1 MKNGINVMLVED
13 NPAYRKSIGYA
24 LNGRDGINL
33 PHQFGTAEIAIQSL
47 LEMGPAKIPDVV
59 LLDLNLPGM
68 SGLEALPWFKKYIPD
83 ANVIVL
89 TQSDAEAD
97 VLHAIQEGAMGYLL
111 KSSTVKQ
118 IKEAIRSVMDGG
130 STLDGKVAKFIVTTL
145 NERVPKHVQ
154 ESTLSQRE
162 LEILTLLSEG
172 LVKKE
177 IGDRL
182 NIGYSSVATYT
193 RRIYEKLHVVNAP
206 AAVSKA
212 FRAGILPRDKK
223 E

>member
-24 LNGRDGINL
+24 LNGRDGITL
-33 PHQFGTAEIAIQSL
+33 THQFGTAEIAIQRL
-47 LEMGPAKIPDVV
+47 QEMEPAKIPDVV

-68 SGLEALPWFKKYIPD
+68 SGLEALPWFKKHIPD

-97 VLHAIQEGAMGYLL
+97 VLHAIQEGAVGYLL

-118 IKEAIRSVMDGG
+118 IKEGIRSVMDGG
-130 STLDGKVAKFIVTTL
+130 STLDGKVAKFIVTTF

-206 AAVSKA
+206 SAVSKA
-212 FRAGILPRDKK
+212 FRAGILTTDK
-223 E
+223 

>member
-1 MKNGINVMLVED
+1 MLVED

-24 LNGRDGINL
+24 LNGRDGITL
-33 PHQFGTAEIAIQSL
+33 THQFGTAEIAIQSL
-47 LEMGPAKIPDVV
+47 LEMEPAKLPDLL

-83 ANVIVL
+83 TNVIVL

-97 VLHAIQEGAMGYLL
+97 VLHAIQEGAVGYLL

-118 IKEAIRSVMDGG
+118 IKEGIRSVMDGG
-130 STLDGKVAKFIVTTL
+130 STLDGKVAKFIVTTF

-154 ESTLSQRE
+154 EATLSQRE
-162 LEILTLLSEG
+162 LEILTLISEG

-193 RRIYEKLHVVNAP
+193 RRIYEKLNVVNSP

-212 FRAGILPRDKK
+212 FRTGILNTDK
-223 E
+223 

>member
-1 MKNGINVMLVED
+1 MKRRIKILLVED
-13 NPAYRKSIGYA
+13 HPKYRKVIEMA
-24 LNGRDGINL
+24 LEDDPDMEVFNI
-33 PHQFGTAEIAIQSL
+33 FGAAEIALRHVQDL
-47 LEMGPAKIPDVV
+47 HGRNAPDVV

-83 ANVIVL
+83 TNVIVL

-97 VLHAIQEGAMGYLL
+97 VLHAIQEGAVGYLL

-118 IKEAIRSVMDGG
+118 IKEGIRSVMDGG
-130 STLDGKVAKFIVTTL
+130 STLDGKVAKFIMTTF

-172 LVKKE
+172 IVKKE

-193 RRIYEKLHVVNAP
+193 RRIYEKLNVVNAP

-212 FRAGILPRDKK
+212 FRAGILNTDK
-223 E
+223 

>member
-47 LEMGPAKIPDVV
+47 LEMEPAKIPDVV

-118 IKEAIRSVMDGG
+118 IKEGIRSVMDGG
-130 STLDGKVAKFIVTTL
+130 STLDGKVAKFIVTTF

-206 AAVSKA
+206 SAVSKA
-212 FRAGILPRDKK
+212 FRAGILTTDK
-223 E
+223 

>member
-1 MKNGINVMLVED
+1 MLVED

-24 LNGRDGINL
+24 LNGRDGITL
-33 PHQFGTAEIAIQSL
+33 THQFGTAEIAIQSL
-47 LEMGPAKIPDVV
+47 QEMEPAKLPDLL

-83 ANVIVL
+83 THVIVL

-97 VLHAIQEGAMGYLL
+97 VLHAIQEGAVGYLL

-130 STLDGKVAKFIVTTL
+130 STLDGKVAQFIVTTF

-162 LEILTLLSEG
+162 LEILTLISEG

-193 RRIYEKLHVVNAP
+193 RRIYVKLNVVNAP

-212 FRAGILPRDKK
+212 FRTGILNTDK
-223 E
+223 

>member
-1 MKNGINVMLVED
+1 MLVED

-47 LEMGPAKIPDVV
+47 LEMEPAKIPDVV

-206 AAVSKA
+206 SAVSKA
-212 FRAGILPRDKK
+212 FRAGILTTDK
-223 E
+223 

>member
-1 MKNGINVMLVED
+1 MLVED

-47 LEMGPAKIPDVV
+47 LEMDSAKIPDVV

-206 AAVSKA
+206 SAVSKA
-212 FRAGILPRDKK
+212 FRAGILTTDK
-223 E
+223 

>member
-33 PHQFGTAEIAIQSL
+33 LHQFGTAEIAIQSL
-47 LEMGPAKIPDVV
+47 LEMDPAKIPDVV

-68 SGLEALPWFKKYIPD
+68 SGLEVLPWFKKYIPD

-97 VLHAIQEGAMGYLL
+97 VLHAIQEGAMGYLQ

-130 STLDGKVAKFIVTTL
+130 STLDGKVAKFIVTTF

-206 AAVSKA
+206 SAVSKA
-212 FRAGILPRDKK
+212 FRAGILTTDK
-223 E
+223 

>member
-47 LEMGPAKIPDVV
+47 LEMDSAKIPDVV

-206 AAVSKA
+206 SAVSKA
-212 FRAGILPRDKK
+212 FRAGILTTDK
-223 E
+223 

>member
-33 PHQFGTAEIAIQSL
+33 LHQFGTAEIAIQSL
-47 LEMGPAKIPDVV
+47 LEMDPAKIPDVV

-68 SGLEALPWFKKYIPD
+68 SGLEVLPWFKKYIPD

-97 VLHAIQEGAMGYLL
+97 VLHAIQEGAMGYLQ

-130 STLDGKVAKFIVTTL
+130 STLDGKVAKFIVTTF

-193 RRIYEKLHVVNAP
+193 RRIYEKLHVVNSS

-212 FRAGILPRDKK
+212 FRAGILTTDK
-223 E
+223 

>member
-47 LEMGPAKIPDVV
+47 LEMDPAKIPDVV

-130 STLDGKVAKFIVTTL
+130 STLDGKVAKFIVTTF

-206 AAVSKA
+206 SAVSKA
-212 FRAGILPRDKK
+212 FRAGILTTDK
-223 E
+223 

>member
-1 MKNGINVMLVED
+1 MLVED

-47 LEMGPAKIPDVV
+47 LEMEPAKIPDVV

-118 IKEAIRSVMDGG
+118 IKEGIRSVMDGG
-130 STLDGKVAKFIVTTL
+130 STLDGKVAKFIVTTF

-206 AAVSKA
+206 SAVSKA
-212 FRAGILPRDKK
+212 FRAGILTTDK
-223 E
+223 

>member
-1 MKNGINVMLVED
+1 MKKSTKIIMVED
-13 NPAYRKSIGYA
+13 HPEYREIVEMAISRQDDMQ
-24 LNGRDGINL
+24 LTD
-33 PHQFGTAEIAIQSL
+33 QFGTAERALHHLQNESL
-47 LEMGPAKIPDVV
+47 SAKPDVI

-118 IKEAIRSVMDGG
+118 IKKAIRSVMDGG

-206 AAVSKA
+206 SAVSKA
-212 FRAGILPRDKK
+212 FRAGILTTDK
-223 E
+223 

>member
-1 MKNGINVMLVED
+1 MLVED

-24 LNGRDGINL
+24 LNGRDGITL
-33 PHQFGTAEIAIQSL
+33 THQFGTAEIAIQSL
-47 LEMGPAKIPDVV
+47 QEMEPAKIPDVV

-83 ANVIVL
+83 TNVIVL

-97 VLHAIQEGAMGYLL
+97 VLHAIQEGAVGYLL

-118 IKEAIRSVMDGG
+118 IKEGIRSVMDGG
-130 STLDGKVAKFIVTTL
+130 STLDGKVAKFIMTTF

-162 LEILTLLSEG
+162 LEILTLISEG

-193 RRIYEKLHVVNAP
+193 RRIYEKLNVVNSP

-212 FRAGILPRDKK
+212 FRTGILNTDK
-223 E
+223 

>member
-1 MKNGINVMLVED
+1 MLVED

-206 AAVSKA
+206 SAVSKA
-212 FRAGILPRDKK
+212 FRAGILTTDK
-223 E
+223 

>member
-1 MKNGINVMLVED
+1 MLVED

-47 LEMGPAKIPDVV
+47 LEMDPAKIPDVV

-118 IKEAIRSVMDGG
+118 IKEAIRSAMDGG

-206 AAVSKA
+206 SAVSKA
-212 FRAGILPRDKK
+212 FRAGILTTDK
-223 E
+223 

>member
-1 MKNGINVMLVED
+1 MD
-13 NPAYRKSIGYA
+13 
-24 LNGRDGINL
+24 
-33 PHQFGTAEIAIQSL
+33 
-47 LEMGPAKIPDVV
+47 PAKIPDVV

-68 SGLEALPWFKKYIPD
+68 SGLEVLPWFKKYIPD

-97 VLHAIQEGAMGYLL
+97 VLHAIQEGAMGYLQ

-130 STLDGKVAKFIVTTL
+130 STLDGKVAKFIVTTF

-193 RRIYEKLHVVNAP
+193 RRIYEKLNVVNAP

-212 FRAGILPRDKK
+212 FRAGILTTDK
-223 E
+223 

>member
-206 AAVSKA
+206 SAVSKA
-212 FRAGILPRDKK
+212 FRAGILTTDK
-223 E
+223 

>member
-1 MKNGINVMLVED
+1 MLVED

-47 LEMGPAKIPDVV
+47 LEMDPAKIPDVV

-206 AAVSKA
+206 SAVSKA
-212 FRAGILPRDKK
+212 FRAGILTTDK
-223 E
+223 

>member
-1 MKNGINVMLVED
+1 MLVED

-33 PHQFGTAEIAIQSL
+33 SYQFGTAEIAIQSL
-47 LEMGPAKIPDVV
+47 LEMDPAKIPDVV

-97 VLHAIQEGAMGYLL
+97 VLHAIQEGAVGYLL

-118 IKEAIRSVMDGG
+118 IKEGIRSVMDGG
-130 STLDGKVAKFIVTTL
+130 STLDGKVAQFIVTTF
-145 NERVPKHVQ
+145 NEHLPEHVQ
-154 ESTLSQRE
+154 QSTLSQRE

-182 NIGYSSVATYT
+182 EISYSSVATYT
-193 RRIYEKLHVVNAP
+193 RRIYEKLNVVNAP
-206 AAVSKA
+206 SAVSKA
-212 FRAGILPRDKK
+212 FRAGILTTDK
-223 E
+223 

>member
-1 MKNGINVMLVED
+1 MLVED

-47 LEMGPAKIPDVV
+47 LEMEPAKIPDVV

-68 SGLEALPWFKKYIPD
+68 SGLEALPWFKEYIPD

-118 IKEAIRSVMDGG
+118 IKKAIRSVMDGG

-206 AAVSKA
+206 SAVSKA
-212 FRAGILPRDKK
+212 FRAGILTTDK
-223 E
+223 

>member
-47 LEMGPAKIPDVV
+47 LEMEPAKIPDVV

-118 IKEAIRSVMDGG
+118 IKKAIRSVMDGG

-206 AAVSKA
+206 SAVSKA
-212 FRAGILPRDKK
+212 FRAGILTTDK
-223 E
+223 

>member
-1 MKNGINVMLVED
+1 MLVED

-24 LNGRDGINL
+24 LNGRDGITL
-33 PHQFGTAEIAIQSL
+33 THQFGTAEIAIQRL
-47 LEMGPAKIPDVV
+47 QEMEPAKIPDVV

-83 ANVIVL
+83 TNVIVL

-97 VLHAIQEGAMGYLL
+97 VLHAIQEGAVGYLL

-118 IKEAIRSVMDGG
+118 IKEGIRSVMDGG
-130 STLDGKVAKFIVTTL
+130 STLDGKVAKFIVTTF

-182 NIGYSSVATYT
+182 EISYSSVATYT
-193 RRIYEKLHVVNAP
+193 RRIYEKLNVVNAP
-206 AAVSKA
+206 SAVSKA
-212 FRAGILPRDKK
+212 FRAGILNTDK
-223 E
+223 

>member
-1 MKNGINVMLVED
+1 MLVED

-47 LEMGPAKIPDVV
+47 LEMEPAKIPDVV

-118 IKEAIRSVMDGG
+118 IKKAIRSVMDGG

-206 AAVSKA
+206 SAVSKA
-212 FRAGILPRDKK
+212 FRAGILTTDK
-223 E
+223 

>member
-33 PHQFGTAEIAIQSL
+33 LHQFGTAEIAIQSL
-47 LEMGPAKIPDVV
+47 LEMDPAKIPDVV

-68 SGLEALPWFKKYIPD
+68 SGLEVLPWFKKYIPD

-130 STLDGKVAKFIVTTL
+130 STLDGKVAKFIVTTF

-193 RRIYEKLHVVNAP
+193 RRIYVKLNVVNAP

-212 FRAGILPRDKK
+212 FRAGILTTDK
-223 E
+223 

>member
-1 MKNGINVMLVED
+1 MLVED
-13 NPAYRKSIGYA
+13 NLAYRKSITYA

-182 NIGYSSVATYT
+182 GIGYSSVATYT

-206 AAVSKA
+206 SAVSKA
-212 FRAGILPRDKK
+212 FRAGILTTDK
-223 E
+223 